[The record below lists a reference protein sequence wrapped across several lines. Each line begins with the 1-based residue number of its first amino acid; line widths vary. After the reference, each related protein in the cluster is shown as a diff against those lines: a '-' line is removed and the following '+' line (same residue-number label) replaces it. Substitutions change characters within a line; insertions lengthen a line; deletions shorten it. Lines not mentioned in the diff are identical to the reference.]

1 MPTPSGH
8 TRAIRATRV
17 TGTAV
22 YNRGGDKIGEVE
34 DVMLD
39 KMSNEILFA
48 VVGFGGILGMGQ
60 KYHPLPWA
68 MLDYEDDKNGYVTN
82 VTKEQLEKAPSD
94 SIENLTKDDG
104 NQWKQQTYAHYG
116 VQPGQ
121 SAYSH

>member
-22 YNRGGDKIGEVE
+22 YNRDGDKIGEVE

-121 SAYSH
+121 SA